1 MNTLS
6 RGLCNLPMH
15 HPLETYYH
23 STKGYIFMV
32 ITHSYNVKFN
42 EIVSPWKNP
51 QVVVT
56 SVESAWCSIKKGW
69 WQKDTVLAELEGRVY
84 LKIVEPVLG

>member
-1 MNTLS
+1 
-6 RGLCNLPMH
+6 
-15 HPLETYYH
+15 
-23 STKGYIFMV
+23 MV

-56 SVESAWCSIKKGW
+56 SVESA
-69 WQKDTVLAELEGRVY
+69 
-84 LKIVEPVLG
+84 